1 MFQLSTELREA
12 HVRRK
17 TAPPAAVLPPLFNN
31 SYQNSMVDGSKK
43 RKECQVN
50 VNKTN
55 LQNSVVDAVDQL
67 VESVQIV

>member
-12 HVRRK
+12 HVQRK

-50 VNKTN
+50 VNKKN

-67 VESVQIV
+67 VESVQVV